1 MMMQKKRFLR
11 TALLCLV
18 LAQSGFLLLAQEK
31 PKNYVFP
38 RRPTEVIKI
47 EVDQVYYEL
56 VNGTFDMDWN
66 RLDGTLEYVQTEY
79 DCSDFRLVNLVRI
92 LYEYG
97 DRIPEDYMEKIE
109 NVLFN
114 FRYWWDDPGENSMCY
129 WSENH
134 QILFAAAEYLVGQ
147 MYPDQRFPV
156 SGLTGRQHQEKA
168 RIRAY
173 DWLEMRWN
181 YGFIEYYSNVYYK
194 EDIGPLVN
202 LIDFAEDQALV
213 KKCQIILDLL
223 FYDVAAQSLDTLFV
237 SVSGRAYQNNRTGVI
252 DGDFGGVTN
261 YFWGNGKEIE
271 PGIMYGLMVTKN
283 YQLPPVL
290 KAIATDDRTVII
302 RQSNGLDLDELKQEG
317 YYGTDNR
324 SMMMQWGMEA
334 FTNPIII
341 RNSIKHIRNTNMF
354 SNDFVSDFRSMNF
367 FLLRWL
373 HLEPTVSR
381 ILNPQYNGVAI
392 QKGNTYTYKT
402 EDYSMYT
409 VQSHQPGD
417 YADQQHV
424 FGMNVGSHFAI
435 FHNHPAREKES
446 KASSPNYW
454 TGYGHFPHSVQDKN
468 VNLSIYN
475 IPRKKGIMEAALLDY
490 TRAFFPTALFDTAW
504 IDGKYAFGKKDD
516 TYCAIIASD
525 TLTFRDEK
533 KDDLILKGKHTFW
546 ITEAGSASEDGSFSA
561 FIHRIKENTVHFN
574 GKKLEL
580 TYISQGKTYDLT
592 FGKDFILDGEE
603 VNTQYSRYDAP
614 YAHAEKKDSNLTFEH
629 DGKSLYLDFEN
640 LVRKY

>member
-1 MMMQKKRFLR
+1 MLKKHSLR
-11 TALLCLV
+11 TVVLCLV
-18 LAQSGFLLLAQEK
+18 LAQPGFLMLAQEK

-56 VNGTFDMDWN
+56 VNGTFDKDWS

-202 LIDFAEDQALV
+202 LIDFAEDQVLV

-237 SVSGRAYQNNRTGVI
+237 SVSGRAYQNNRTGVV

-271 PGIMYGLMVTKN
+271 PGIMYGLVVTKN

-302 RQSNGLDLDELKQEG
+302 RQSNGLDLDELRQEG

-561 FIHRIKENTVHFN
+561 FINRIKENTVQFN
-574 GKKLEL
+574 EKKLEL

>member
-1 MMMQKKRFLR
+1 MEILKKSILR
-11 TALLCLV
+11 TVLLGMILT
-18 LAQSGFLLLAQEK
+18 QSGILALAQEK

-38 RRPTEVIKI
+38 RRPTEEIKI

-56 VNGTFDMDWN
+56 VQGTFDRDWS

-97 DRIPEDYMEKIE
+97 DRIPEKYMEKIE
-109 NVLFN
+109 HVLFN

-147 MYPDQRFPV
+147 MYPDQVFPV
-156 SGLTGRQHQEKA
+156 SGLTGKEHQEKA

-194 EDIGPLVN
+194 EDIGPLIN
-202 LIDFAEDQALV
+202 LIDYAEDDTLV

-223 FYDVAAQSLDTLFV
+223 FYDIAAQSIDTLFI
-237 SVSGRAYQNNRTGVI
+237 SVSGRAYQKNRTGME

-261 YFWGNGKEIE
+261 YFWGDGKEIG
-271 PGIMYGLMVTKN
+271 PGIMYGLMVTEK
-283 YQLPPVL
+283 YQLPPVM
-290 KAIATDDRTVII
+290 KEIANDKHTVII
-302 RQSNGLDLDELKQEG
+302 KQSNGLDLTELKEEG

-341 RNSIKHIRNTNMF
+341 RNSIKHIRNTRMF

-402 EDYSMYT
+402 KDYSLYT
-409 VQSHQPGD
+409 VQSHQVGD

-424 FGMNVGSHFAI
+424 FGMNIGSHFAI

-454 TGYGHFPHSVQDKN
+454 TGYGHFPHSVQDEN
-468 VNLSIYN
+468 VNLSIYDL
-475 IPRKKGIMEAALLDY
+475 PRKKGIMEADLLDY

-504 IDGKYAFGKKDD
+504 IDGTYVFGKKGD
-516 TYCAIIASD
+516 TYCAMIASD
-525 TLTFRDEK
+525 TLTFRDEA
-533 KDDLILKGKHTFW
+533 KDDILLHGKQSFW
-546 ITEAGSASEDGSFSA
+546 ITEAGSASGDGDFGT
-561 FIHRIKENTVHFN
+561 FTRRILENPVEFN
-574 GKKLEL
+574 RKKLEL
-580 TYISQGKTYDLT
+580 TYISRGKTYELT
-592 FGKDFILDGEE
+592 FGKDFSLDGE
-603 VNTQYSRYDAP
+603 VVHTAYPRYDAP
-614 YAHAEKKDSNLTFEH
+614 YAKAEKKDPTLTFEH
-629 DGKSLYLDFEN
+629 NGESLFLDFEN